1 MNIEFDRDE
10 LYNDFIQTY
19 SDESHEEIIE
29 RIDLIEFILKYDTT
43 RDLNFLKSQDL
54 EELIDIK
61 ETTRE
66 SYLKIEPKVKSVD
79 DFDLDTYIDFN
90 KIVDD
95 FELDS
100 GDLSPEDFYKLHEIF
115 ETFITTNKNENQ
127 FRR

>member
-1 MNIEFDRDE
+1 MTQE
-10 LYNDFIQTY
+10 Q
-19 SDESHEEIIE
+19 
-29 RIDLIEFILKYDTT
+29 IDKNELIEFILKYDSE

-61 ETTRE
+61 ETTRNM
-66 SYLKIEPKVKSVD
+66 YLKIKPKVKSVD

-100 GDLSPEDFYKLHEIF
+100 GDLSPKDFYKLHEIF
-115 ETFITTNKNENQ
+115 EKFITTNKN
-127 FRR
+127 